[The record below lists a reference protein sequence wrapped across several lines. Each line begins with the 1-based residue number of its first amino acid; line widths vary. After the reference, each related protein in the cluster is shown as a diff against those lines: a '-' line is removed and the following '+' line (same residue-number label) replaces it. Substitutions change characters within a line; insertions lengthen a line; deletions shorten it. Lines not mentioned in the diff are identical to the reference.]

1 MSGCCCQVGP
11 GRYEGESAETVML
24 AEMATDG
31 CAEMHGP
38 EGASYDYFAPVD
50 DDGVFGPGDFTDD
63 VVTAARQAGFCWPCI
78 AAGIL
83 RLLECKGA
91 VVGVTEQGFAWSRV
105 ADTREEHGKMIQDI
119 AADDAEAEA
128 EADDDEA

>member
-1 MSGCCCQVGP
+1 MSGCCCKVGP

-24 AEMATDG
+24 AEMAADG

-38 EGASYDYFAPVD
+38 DGASYDYFAPVA
-50 DDGVFGPGDFTDD
+50 GAVFGPGDFTDD
-63 VVTAARQAGFCWPCI
+63 VVTAAREAGFCWPCI

-83 RLLECKGA
+83 RLLKCKGA
-91 VVGVTEQGFAWSRV
+91 VVGQTEQGFIWSRI
-105 ADTREEHGKMIQDI
+105 ADTDDEHVQMLADI

-128 EADDDEA
+128 EAEADEA